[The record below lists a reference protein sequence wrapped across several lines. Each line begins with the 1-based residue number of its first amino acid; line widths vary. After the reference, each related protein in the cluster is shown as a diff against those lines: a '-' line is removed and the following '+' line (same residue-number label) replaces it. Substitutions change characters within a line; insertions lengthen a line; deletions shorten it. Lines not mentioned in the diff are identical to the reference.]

1 MGISRAQFIRS
12 AIRHEVRRVRIA
24 AMANAMAEM
33 SKDPA
38 YMVEFEEW
46 DNLPSEGLP
55 EDEPGGWW
63 EFPTGES
70 KP

>member
-1 MGISRAQFIRS
+1 
-12 AIRHEVRRVRIA
+12 
-24 AMANAMAEM
+24 MANAMAEM

>member
-1 MGISRAQFIRS
+1 MQ

-24 AMANAMAEM
+24 AMVNAMAEM

-38 YMVEFEEW
+38 YMAEFEEW